1 MSQVQPEI
9 SARES
14 SANGQSRNRSPIA
27 RSGQKLKEFI
37 KDRDLFGESYRM
49 KLDDGEEEVKSFMG
63 SLCSLLLTVVICLYA
78 Y

>member
-1 MSQVQPEI
+1 MSQVQSEI

-14 SANGQSRNRSPIA
+14 SANSGARNGSPIA

-49 KLDDGEEEVKSFMG
+49 KLDNGENEVKSLMG